1 MPLMPLIDVV
11 GSALSDAPAQIAATG
26 LNEGVVTD
34 NCVGTLNEAL
44 VAAHELAFVAVTV

>member
-1 MPLMPLIDVV
+1 MIPLVEVV

-34 NCVGTLNEAL
+34 NWVGTLNKAL
-44 VAAHELAFVAVTV
+44 VAAHELAFVAVSV